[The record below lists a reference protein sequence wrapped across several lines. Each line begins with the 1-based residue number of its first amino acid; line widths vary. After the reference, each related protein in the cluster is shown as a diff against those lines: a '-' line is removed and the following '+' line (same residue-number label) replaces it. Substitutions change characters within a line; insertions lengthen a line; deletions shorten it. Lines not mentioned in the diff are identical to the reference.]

1 LLNVLRKR
9 GWKYLILAFVDVQAN
24 YLIVYAY
31 QFTNLTSIQILDC
44 SVIPIVMVLSWL
56 FLSVR
61 YLIPHLIGVGVCLV
75 GIGMIIYADAISGKG
90 VEGGQDR
97 LLGDLL
103 CLGAAVLYGIANV
116 TEEFLVKQY
125 DRFEYLGLVGMFGC
139 IIAGLQL

>member
-1 LLNVLRKR
+1 MLNVLQKR

-44 SVIPIVMVLSWL
+44 SVIPVVMVLSYL

-61 YLIPHLIGVGVCLV
+61 YLISHLVGVSVCLIGIGLV
-75 GIGMIIYADAISGKG
+75 IYADVLSGKG
-90 VEGGQDR
+90 AEGGQDR

-103 CLGAAVLYGIANV
+103 CLGAALLYGVANV

-125 DRFEYLGLVGMFGC
+125 DRFEYLGLVGLFGS
-139 IIAGLQL
+139 IIACIQA